1 MPYARTEDFFR
12 SPIEVVWSRSQF
24 LVDSMAAYVAVQ
36 PHRRAVEH
44 VTSIRR
50 SKMHSNHE
58 RLSGLSRFFR
68 RPLSV
73 IALAFAGGAL
83 ISPPLHANGPAPHEH
98 TALHEV
104 DFMQHGMDLHL
115 LSQRMAE
122 TCTQRASNAEVLD
135 LCSTMVTAHQDDRM
149 QLQSWL
155 QSWYGNDHEA
165 RFSDAQRA
173 RLEHLQT
180 LNGNE
185 FERHFLRDM
194 TALHTV
200 MIKDGA
206 MCEAQFYHPELIP
219 GSRHGVRGRDPSHAH
234 PALRAVRN
242 LRSQDDAEPLARRAA

>member
-1 MPYARTEDFFR
+1 
-12 SPIEVVWSRSQF
+12 
-24 LVDSMAAYVAVQ
+24 
-36 PHRRAVEH
+36 
-44 VTSIRR
+44 
-50 SKMHSNHE
+50 MHSNHE

-83 ISPPLHANGPAPHEH
+83 ISPPLHANEPAPHEH

-122 TCTQRASNAEVLD
+122 ACTQRASNAEVLD

-206 MCEAQFYHPELIP
+206 MCEAQFYHPELIGYCQEAVTASAEEIHLMRTQLCELYGICDLKMTP
-219 GSRHGVRGRDPSHAH
+219 NPSLDE
-234 PALRAVRN
+234 PREP
-242 LRSQDDAEPLARRAA
+242 SDADGNGAEEDGGGDGQEGDGGTEGNG